1 MEPLRQCLR
10 MTSYGQRDHSGTV
23 WAVRQGDSARIGGRV
38 LVGSLDP
45 GQVPA
50 AAATAFQGDPP
61 LRGAHV
67 A

>member
-10 MTSYGQRDHSGTV
+10 MTFYGQRDYSDTV
-23 WAVRQGDSARIGGRV
+23 WAVRQSDAASICSKTP
-38 LVGSLDP
+38 VGSVDQ

-50 AAATAFQGDPP
+50 TATIAFQRATP